1 MLARLSFTAQL
12 LLLPRSDKVQHANK
26 WEPDTEFDIR
36 AAIETVRPETVW
48 RQYYMVGSSDRS
60 HDAASPDVILGSDGK
75 VVTNKEHWA
84 PSNVRSFFRPSD
96 GVWHP
101 DRLVPRLF
109 WAGGGREIDA
119 RGGFYNPFAHVP
131 NDVLVQTCTEK
142 LSDGDEARA
151 SPSQTRRP
159 AHPKAAHAP
168 ARYASP
174 YTQHVCT
181 VCSACSQVMQWAIEQ
196 HGRESAEDR
205 GNWPEAAQDASPDWL
220 VGKRQHLAFTA
231 LRAYP
236 IQQMRKLCVALRQQS
251 LPLDQPAVHT
261 LLKQTFYHLGDVDID
276 SSRIDDGG
284 ALVDGVFQSMG
295 WRADL
300 VEHGGWST
308 LRGELE
314 SLAEQLLNKTREHSA
329 LLILGE
335 LAAVASQWDAP
346 SRTTARKFAR
356 TSRKWADDLTAEIES
371 HTTDAAT
378 LRARQCIF
386 YMYAMVCNCA
396 GELQLVDVEA
406 LCQGA
411 ILAEYNRI
419 FDEPTPHDNAVR
431 ALTTVAADV
440 MARRLP
446 DVILAL
452 QETPDRLT
460 AAVKLVLGEK
470 TPAQL
475 TWTRVTI
482 DGTETSCFEALA
494 CIEGNTTL
502 ITLNP
507 QSGVLLFD
515 GMPPSRLPSTMLL
528 KPLYQRTFADR
539 NFEVRV
545 SSGGALTT
553 LRRVHDRFYSF
564 YLDSAG
570 KLVVH
575 ENDPDGKAE
584 LELLDGTP
592 DGVTCW
598 GGDLPVRLREMH
610 SHWICRAAGT
620 VMLRPKLFNE
630 SGVHFLL
637 NDARQQAA
645 DRTPG
650 ETPVPTGDW
659 TCHRVPHHQKS
670 MHWHDLN
677 DLGARNT
684 FDELVQAGDS
694 PVHKVLSKFE
704 DPSFVHTLITP
715 IGSSGGGG
723 GLVFELPRYEI
734 TFEMTD
740 QGTLRSMNF
749 LGYSLAPDQLLR
761 DTLHGFE
768 QYLVVES
775 ARYSSKSLK
784 LLLPAGLV
792 QKEPHRIGIAGDSAC
807 DAPRL
812 LHVFDAHARFSNL
825 EVAAGPLAIEAR
837 LQLAAVYAATD
848 LELLQPRS
856 NATGGEIAMD
866 LVRQCRVNRPLTENE
881 HSHLVRLAGY
891 GSLTPALPLLCFD
904 LEAGARQ
911 LAFLHPGAPL
921 LPELRFDHD
930 AANEYTQREQRD
942 CLSTRSMMSPDEKT
956 RVLSQNF
963 RARWRGAT
971 IPAQI
976 RTLGVPALEGLI
988 RTRSCARRIE
998 SLNDQLRKMLVH
1010 TPAPE
1015 GSANTV
1021 PINLA
1026 TFKGTELG
1034 RYLAKSLA
1042 MSWKYYQSLSTV
1054 RLRTDDLT
1062 ALETELRSMHGLVHQ
1077 EREELEAQIL
1087 RSISHVVEGASF
1099 SMRRAANLDSWATSR
1114 DLARAALDSQ
1124 LLLCFNPR
1132 LSPVALEQ
1140 IHEAIIVWLQLC
1152 VLEDKLVRM
1161 ADHAGQQSSQ
1171 ELQRELLNVGREW
1184 SAPAH
1189 PEWLVYEVEQQLQI
1203 RRVQYIIAQF
1213 LVDHPCAI
1221 TQLNMGEGKTRV
1233 VIPMLLLCLAQPNTL
1248 MRLNFLSPL
1257 LGEAFHFLHRHI
1269 TASLMSRPIYLMP
1282 FNRDVKL
1289 DRDRVQMM
1297 RQSLLQCQASLGA
1310 VCVAPEHRLSLK
1322 LKSDELRLEGTK
1334 AASSVLQLLQAL
1346 DEIPAIDILD
1356 ESDELLRHK
1365 YQVS

>member
-1 MLARLSFTAQL
+1 
-12 LLLPRSDKVQHANK
+12 
-26 WEPDTEFDIR
+26 
-36 AAIETVRPETVW
+36 
-48 RQYYMVGSSDRS
+48 
-60 HDAASPDVILGSDGK
+60 
-75 VVTNKEHWA
+75 
-84 PSNVRSFFRPSD
+84 
-96 GVWHP
+96 
-101 DRLVPRLF
+101 
-109 WAGGGREIDA
+109 
-119 RGGFYNPFAHVP
+119 
-131 NDVLVQTCTEK
+131 
-142 LSDGDEARA
+142 
-151 SPSQTRRP
+151 
-159 AHPKAAHAP
+159 
-168 ARYASP
+168 
-174 YTQHVCT
+174 
-181 VCSACSQVMQWAIEQ
+181 MQWAMEQ

-205 GNWPEAAQDASPDWL
+205 GNWPEAAQDASPGWL
-220 VGKRQHLAFTA
+220 ASKRQHLTFTA

-251 LPLDQPAVHT
+251 LPLDQPAVHA
-261 LLKQTFYHLGDVDID
+261 LLKQTFFHLGDVDVD
-276 SSRIDDGG
+276 SGRIDDGG
-284 ALVDGVFQSMG
+284 ALVDGVFQSLR

-308 LRGELE
+308 LRAELE

-346 SRTTARKFAR
+346 SRTTARKFAS
-356 TSRKWADDLTAEIES
+356 TARKWADDLTAEIES
-371 HTTDAAT
+371 HATNTAT

-411 ILAEYNRI
+411 ILAEHNRI
-419 FDEPTPHDNAVR
+419 FDEPTPHDDAVR
-431 ALTTVAADV
+431 ALTTVTADV

-446 DVILAL
+446 DVTLAL
-452 QETPDRLT
+452 QETPKTLT

-470 TPAQL
+470 TPETL
-475 TWTRVTI
+475 IWTRVTI
-482 DGTETSCFEALA
+482 DGTETSCFEAVA
-494 CIEGNTTL
+494 CLKGNQTETL

-515 GMPPSRLPSTMLL
+515 GVPPSRLPATMLL

-545 SSGGALTT
+545 SLDGALTT

-564 YLDSAG
+564 YLDSAS
-570 KLVVH
+570 KLVVL
-575 ENDPDGKAE
+575 ETDLDRDAE

-592 DGVTCW
+592 DGVAGW
-598 GGDLPVRLREMH
+598 GGDLPVRLRGMH
-610 SHWICRAAGT
+610 SHWVCRAAGT
-620 VMLRPKLFNE
+620 VPGTVVLRPKLFNE

-637 NDARQQAA
+637 NGARGQAS
-645 DRTPG
+645 DRTPD
-650 ETPVPTGDW
+650 ETTADW
-659 TCHRVPHHQKS
+659 TCHRVPHHQRG
-670 MHWHDLN
+670 MHWRDLN
-677 DLGARNT
+677 ELDARNT
-684 FDELVQAGDS
+684 FDDLVQAGAS
-694 PVHKVLSKFE
+694 PVHEVLGRFE

-715 IGSSGGGG
+715 SGGSGGGG

-775 ARYSSKSLK
+775 ARYNSKSLK
-784 LLLPAGLV
+784 ILLPVGFV
-792 QKEPHRIGIAGDSAC
+792 QKEPHRIGIAGDNAC

-812 LHVFDAHARFSNL
+812 LHVYDAHARFANL

-856 NATGGEIAMD
+856 NATGGEMAME

-881 HSHLVRLAGY
+881 YSHLVTLAGY

-911 LAFLHPGAPL
+911 LAFLHPGVPL
-921 LPELRFDHD
+921 HPELPFDYD

-942 CLSTRSMMSPDEKT
+942 CLSTRSLMSSDEKT
-956 RVLSQNF
+956 RVLSLNC

-971 IPAQI
+971 VPAQV
-976 RTLGVPALEGLI
+976 RTLEVPALEALI

-998 SLNDQLRKMLVH
+998 SVDNQLREMLVRK
-1010 TPAPE
+1010 PA
-1015 GSANTV
+1015 GSAKKV
-1021 PINLA
+1021 PIDLDVFEA
-1026 TFKGTELG
+1026 TELG
-1034 RYLAKSLA
+1034 RYLTEQLA
-1042 MSWKYYQSLSTV
+1042 MSWIEYQSLPTV
-1054 RLRTDDLT
+1054 SLRTGDLA
-1062 ALETELRSMHGLVHQ
+1062 ALETELRSMHVLVHQ
-1077 EREELEAQIL
+1077 EREELETQML

-1099 SMRRAANLDSWATSR
+1099 SMRRAANLDSHATPR

-1124 LLLCFNPR
+1124 LLLRFNPR
-1132 LSPVALEQ
+1132 LSPAALEQ
-1140 IHEAIIVWLQLC
+1140 MHEAILVWLQLC

-1161 ADHAGQQSSQ
+1161 ADLARQQSSQ

-1184 SAPAH
+1184 SVHAH

-1203 RRVQYIIAQF
+1203 RRVQCIIAQF

-1233 VIPMLLLCLAQPNTL
+1233 VIPMLLLCLAQPNKL

-1289 DRDRVQMM
+1289 DLEKVQMM
-1297 RQSLLQCQASLGA
+1297 HQSLLQCQASLGA

-1322 LKSDELRLEGTK
+1322 LKSDELRLEGTED
-1334 AASSVLQLLQAL
+1334 ATSVLNALQAI
-1346 DEIPAIDILD
+1346 DAIPAIDILD
-1356 ESDELLRHK
+1356 ESDELLRHM
-1365 YQVS
+1365 YQVGRHTRRWKFGDHTPCLARVTCILLAYLLTYLLVYLPTYS